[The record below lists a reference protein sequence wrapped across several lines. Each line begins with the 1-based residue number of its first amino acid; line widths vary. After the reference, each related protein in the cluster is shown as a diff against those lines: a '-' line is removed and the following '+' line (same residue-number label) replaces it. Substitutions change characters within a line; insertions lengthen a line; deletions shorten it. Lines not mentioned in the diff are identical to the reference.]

1 MLFRSSFAAIG
12 IYLAF
17 QMIVLAALYARMKGW
32 KPSGKFTL
40 GAWGWAVNIGA
51 LVYGVGAIINMA
63 WPRTPDAAWYIN
75 YAMVLSTAIVI
86 GLGLLYMWIAKPYDH
101 GTAPAGDAWKVSR

>member
-1 MLFRSSFAAIG
+1 MKSNVGG
-12 IYLAF
+12 IDRILR
-17 QMIVLAALYARMKGW
+17 IVLGLVLIGL
-32 KPSGKFTL
+32 TL
-40 GAWGWAVNIGA
+40 TGTIGAWGWLVNIGA
-51 LVYGVGAIINMA
+51 LTYGIGAIVNMA

-101 GTAPAGDAWKVSR
+101 GTAPAGDAWKVGR

>member
-1 MLFRSSFAAIG
+1 MATIVSFAAIG

-17 QMIVLAALYARMKGW
+17 QMIVLAALYARSKGW

-40 GAWGWAVNIGA
+40 GAWGWPVNIGA

-63 WPRTPDAAWYIN
+63 WPRTPDAAWYVN

-86 GLGLLYMWIAKPYDH
+86 GLGLLYMWIGKPYDH
-101 GTAPAGDAWKVSR
+101 GKAPAGDAWKVSR